1 MTDDT
6 QADTIEMESEDERSE
21 LASEGSEPEPVEGS
35 ESADGPTDEAVKT
48 SGEVPSE
55 LVAAVEDNPEEV
67 ARFIQQLGAVNDLL
81 DATSVATA
89 AMDDEMVQRLARTGT
104 NLGAAADGA
113 ATPEIAGLG
122 ESVGENATELTAG
135 METIIELQQSG
146 TLDDLAAMA
155 DVVSLLTAAM
165 DDEMVTSVAKTGSR
179 LGEVADT
186 AADDDIAAGLESM
199 LHALGDATS
208 DDPEP
213 VGMIGLAK
221 ALRDPE
227 VKAGMGVLVALL
239 RALGAGNPN
248 GPE

>member
-1 MTDDT
+1 MTDHT
-6 QADTIEMESEDERSE
+6 QADTAEAES
-21 LASEGSEPEPVEGS
+21 
-35 ESADGPTDEAVKT
+35 T
-48 SGEVPSE
+48 EVPSGTTEEAPAESIDEDAETAESVPPE
-55 LVAAVEDNPEEV
+55 LVAAIEDNPESV
-67 ARFIQQLGAVNDLL
+67 ARFIQRLDEVNELL

-113 ATPEIAGLG
+113 ATPELAGLG
-122 ESVGENATELTAG
+122 ESVGENATELSAG
-135 METIIELQQSG
+135 LETLVELQESG

-155 DVVSLLTAAM
+155 DVASLLTAAM
-165 DDEMVTSVAKTGSR
+165 DDEMVTSVASTGSR
-179 LGEVADT
+179 LGEVAET
-186 AADDDIAAGLESM
+186 AADDDVASGLENM

-213 VGMIGLAK
+213 VGMLGLAK

-248 GPE
+248 APE

>member
-1 MTDDT
+1 MTDHT
-6 QADTIEMESEDERSE
+6 QAEAVELESEDERSE
-21 LASEGSEPEPVEGS
+21 SADVRMASADVEHS
-35 ESADGPTDEAVKT
+35 ESADESTDEPVET
-48 SGEVPSE
+48 SGEVTSE

-67 ARFIQQLGAVNDLL
+67 ARFIQQLGAVNELL

-89 AMDDEMVQRLARTGT
+89 ALDDEMVQRLARTGT

-113 ATPEIAGLG
+113 ATPELAGLG

-135 METIIELQQSG
+135 METIVELQQSG

-186 AADDDIAAGLESM
+186 AADDDVAAGLESM

-208 DDPEP
+208 DDPKP

-227 VKAGMGVLVALL
+227 IKAGMGVLVALL

-248 GPE
+248 APE